1 MTRVGLSSPAAPAGP
16 GPADAAMI
24 GERSLL
30 LGPAYRLFYE
40 RPVHPVRGE
49 GVWLTEDDGRRL
61 LDAYNNVVS
70 VGHCHPHVV
79 DAIVRQL
86 GTLNT
91 HTRYLDRTILDY
103 SRRLLATF
111 PGEPRQIM
119 YTCTGSEAND
129 LALRA
134 ARHFTGRQGVIVT
147 AHAYHG
153 TTEAVAEL
161 SPSLGPA
168 IAPGARIRTVPP
180 PGQDP
185 GSAAR
190 FAADVR
196 AAIAD
201 LEASGHG
208 VAAILF
214 DTVFSSDGLLV
225 APPDAFDEAVAA
237 VRGAGGVLI
246 ADEVQAGFGR
256 TGAHM
261 WGFLRYR
268 LNPDIVTMGKPM
280 GNGHPIAAAVFRPEV
295 IAGFGASTRYF
306 NTFGGNPVSCAAA
319 AAVLDVIE
327 AEDLLGNARAMG
339 VRLRE
344 GMQTIG
350 DAAPAVGA
358 VRTAGL
364 FAAADIVDA
373 NGDPDGAAA
382 AAIVNRMREAGV
394 LISATGRYG
403 HTLKIRPPLVFEREH
418 IDLLLEALSNAVA
431 A

>member
-1 MTRVGLSSPAAPAGP
+1 MTIVSPSGLAAPAALG
-16 GPADAAMI
+16 AAEAAMI
-24 GERSLL
+24 GERSRL

-49 GVWLTEDDGRRL
+49 GVWLIEEDGRRL

-79 DAIVRQL
+79 AAIVRQL

-134 ARHFTGRQGVIVT
+134 ARHLTGRRGAIVT
-147 AHAYHG
+147 THAYHG
-153 TTEAVAEL
+153 TTEAIAEL

-168 IAPGARIRTVPP
+168 AAPGARVRTVPP
-180 PGQDP
+180 PGEHP
-185 GSAAR
+185 GAGAR
-190 FAADVR
+190 FGADVR

-201 LEASGHG
+201 LAASGHG

-214 DTVFSSDGLLV
+214 DTVFSSDGLRV
-225 APPDAFDEAVAA
+225 APQDAFTEAVAA

-256 TGAHM
+256 IGAHM
-261 WGFLRYR
+261 WGFQRYG
-268 LNPDIVTMGKPM
+268 LDPEIVTMGKPM

-295 IAGFGASTRYF
+295 IAGFGASMRYF

-339 VRLRE
+339 ARLRE
-344 GMQTIG
+344 GMQAIAHG
-350 DAAPAVGA
+350 VPAIST

-382 AAIVNRMREAGV
+382 GAIVNRMREAGV
-394 LISATGRYG
+394 LISATGPYG
-403 HTLKIRPPLVFEREH
+403 HTLKIRPPLVFKREH

-431 A
+431 V

>member
-1 MTRVGLSSPAAPAGP
+1 MTMANAFDPASPVSLSAAEAG
-16 GPADAAMI
+16 MI
-24 GERSLL
+24 GERSRL

-40 RPVHPVRGE
+40 RPVHAVRGE
-49 GVWLTEDDGRRL
+49 GVWLVEAGGRRL

-79 DAIVRQL
+79 SAITRQL

-111 PGEPRQIM
+111 PGAPRQIM

-129 LALRA
+129 LALRV
-134 ARHFTGRQGVIVT
+134 ARQFTGYQGAIVT
-147 AHAYHG
+147 TNAYHG
-153 TTEAVAEL
+153 STEAIAEL
-161 SPSLGPA
+161 SPSLGSA
-168 IAPGARIRTVPP
+168 VAPGARIRTVAP
-180 PGQDP
+180 PGEEP
-185 GSAAR
+185 GAGAR

-214 DTVFSSDGLLV
+214 DLVFSSDGLLV
-225 APPDAFDEAVAA
+225 GPPDVFDEAAAA

-256 TGAHM
+256 TGANM
-261 WGFLRYR
+261 WGFQRYG
-268 LNPDIVTMGKPM
+268 LAPDIVTMGKPM
-280 GNGHPIAAAVFRPEV
+280 GNGHPIAAAVFRPDV
-295 IAGFGASTRYF
+295 IAQFGASTRYF

-327 AEDLLGNARAMG
+327 GDDLLANARAMG
-339 VRLRE
+339 AYLDEGLRAVAV
-344 GMQTIG
+344 
-350 DAAPAVGA
+350 DAPAIGA
-358 VRTAGL
+358 VRSAGL
-364 FAAADIVDA
+364 FAAADIVDGGGA
-373 NGDPDGAAA
+373 PDGVAAA
-382 AAIVNRMREAGV
+382 GIVNRMRDAGV
-394 LISATGRYG
+394 LISATGPCG
-403 HTLKIRPPLVFEREH
+403 HTLKIRPPLVFAREH
-418 IDLLLEALSNAVA
+418 VDMLLEALRNAAVT
-431 A
+431 